1 MIKNLSAALILGLIS
16 AAPASAK
23 WYEAS
28 SEHFVI
34 YADDSE
40 KDVLEFAQNLEKY
53 HSAMS
58 VVTGREIP
66 TPSSSNRVVIFVAGG
81 QGDIRELSRGSRNVA
96 GFYIPRAGGSRAFVQ
111 DIQNK
116 KGYPSFSTV
125 VLLHEYAHHFLISS
139 SRFAMP
145 LWLSEG
151 AAEFFAASSFNG
163 DGSMQVGRPALHR
176 SSELAYA
183 DDVSALELLDSEEYE
198 KKKRRRGDAFYGKS
212 WALYHMLIFDD
223 ARKGQLSNYWQL
235 LSTGSSSIAA
245 AREAFGDIEVLDKD
259 LTRYLKQRR
268 MFNLRLKPEWLPE
281 KSIALRE
288 LPEGE
293 AKMMDVRMVSQ
304 RGVTREEALEL
315 VVEARKIASKYPG
328 DPGVLVALAEAEF
341 DAGNSEAAVMAADAA
356 IALDPA
362 RPNAYVQKG
371 YAQFRLA
378 ENAED
383 KDAAYA
389 EAMKTF
395 SALNRIENDH
405 PIPLIHYYRS
415 FMMRGRE
422 PNETARHALER
433 AAELAPFDQGLAMNA
448 ALMHAGEG
456 KIALAMV
463 GLSPVANNPHGGSL
477 AEIAKTYLALL
488 EGAEEGKPW
497 HPRTAIEMPPEEI
510 KVEVPVDESED

>member
-1 MIKNLSAALILGLIS
+1 MKKLFAALVLGLMA

-40 KDVLEFAQNLEKY
+40 KDILEFAQNLEKY

-58 VVTGREIP
+58 VVTGREIA
-66 TPSSSNRVVIFVAGG
+66 TPSPSNRVVIFVAGG
-81 QGDIRELSRGSRNVA
+81 QSDIRELSRGSSNVA

-151 AAEFFAASSFNG
+151 AAEFFAASSFNS

-176 SSELAYA
+176 SAELAYA

-198 KKKRRRGDAFYGKS
+198 KKKGKRGDAFYGKS
-212 WALYHMLIFDD
+212 WALYHMMIFDE
-223 ARKGQLSNYWQL
+223 ARKGQLNNYWQL
-235 LSTGSSSIAA
+235 LSTGSSSIDA
-245 AREAFGDIEVLDKD
+245 AREAFGDIEALDKD

-281 KSIALRE
+281 KPIALRE

-315 VVEARKIASKYPG
+315 VVKAREIAAKYPG
-328 DPGVLVALAEAEF
+328 DAGVQVALAEAEF
-341 DAGNSEAAVMAADAA
+341 DAGNSEAAVIAADAA

-371 YAQFRLA
+371 YAQFRMA
-378 ENAED
+378 EDAED
-383 KDAAYA
+383 KNAAYG

-395 SALNRIENDH
+395 SALNKIENDH
-405 PIPLIHYYRS
+405 PVPLIYYYRS
-415 FMMRGRE
+415 FIMRGRE
-422 PNETARHALER
+422 PNETARHALEW

-448 ALMHAGEG
+448 ALMQAREG
-456 KIALAMV
+456 KIALAKV

-477 AEIAKTYLALL
+477 ATTAKTYLALL
-488 EGAEEGKPW
+488 GEAEEGKPW
-497 HPRTAIEMPPEEI
+497 HPKAAIETVLEAIEVVVPGDEGEE
-510 KVEVPVDESED
+510 